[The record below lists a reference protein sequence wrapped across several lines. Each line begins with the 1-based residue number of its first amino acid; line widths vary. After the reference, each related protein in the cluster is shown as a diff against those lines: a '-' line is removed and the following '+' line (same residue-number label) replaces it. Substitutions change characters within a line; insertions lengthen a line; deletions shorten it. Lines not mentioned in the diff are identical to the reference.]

1 MSKLKH
7 AWRWILM
14 GIAAVLAGT
23 AAIAAVTVAAPA
35 GAETLLWEEE
45 AFPIFDRG
53 GAYPRM
59 YQLQDGTLLCGFDAA
74 LGAPNAR
81 IAIVRSEDGGRTWSE
96 PIIGAEKAGFDCANA
111 NFIQLPGGEILLAY
125 RAIKGGEDIDAKI
138 LCSVSR
144 DNGHTWEFHSTVVE
158 EYGKGGVWEPHFIMI
173 GGKVAVFY
181 ANDSHRA
188 MNGTGY
194 QNIEFKLLEADGW
207 GETRIASGGNE
218 TRSRDGMPVVDRLS
232 DGRYVMV
239 VEANAF
245 PDYVFVVQIKFSP
258 DGLDWSDPLKTI
270 YTPSK
275 RGAGKKAGAPY
286 IAVLPGDILAV
297 SFQTDEDASGSG
309 DGVCTMKVITS
320 CDLGKTWSRPFTPF
334 PVPDGKS
341 AIWNGMYW
349 ANDKL
354 FALTSANHPR
364 GGIYA
369 RVATLPP
376 ADADDTAP

>member
-1 MSKLKH
+1 
-7 AWRWILM
+7 M
-14 GIAAVLAGT
+14 GLVITLAGAAALT
-23 AAIAAVTVAAPA
+23 AFSAAHQP
-35 GAETLLWEEE
+35 GKGPLLWDQD
-45 AFPIFDRG
+45 AFTIFDRG

-59 YQLQDGTLLCGFDAA
+59 YQLQDGTLLCGFDAS

-81 IAIVRSEDGGRTWSE
+81 IAIVRSEDGGRTWSD
-96 PIIGAEKAGFDCANA
+96 PVIGAEKAGFDCANA

-125 RAIKGGEDIDAKI
+125 RAIKGGENIDAKI
-138 LCSVSR
+138 LCSVSH
-144 DNGHTWEFHSTVVE
+144 DNGHTWEFHSTIVE

-188 MNGTGY
+188 MKGTGY

-207 GETRIASGGNE
+207 GETRIASDGNQ

-258 DGLDWSDPLKTI
+258 DGLDWSEPLRTI
-270 YTPSK
+270 CTPSR

-286 IAVLPGDILAV
+286 IVVMPGDVLAV
-297 SFQTDEDASGSG
+297 SFQTDEDATGCG
-309 DGVCTMKVITS
+309 DGVSTMKVITS
-320 CDLGKTWSRPFTPF
+320 SDLGKTWSEPFTPF
-334 PVPDGKS
+334 PVPDGKC

-349 ANDKL
+349 ANDQL
-354 FALTSANHPR
+354 YALTSANHPR
-364 GGIYA
+364 GGVYGRI
-369 RVATLPP
+369 ATLPP
-376 ADADDTAP
+376 TAVDEAAP